1 MTRFERIEQE
11 GANSFDQIEFVMEA
25 YAAQALIN
33 GVMMQIVG
41 LSFHKGWVCVCGQ
54 AVPADEM
61 HSCEN
66 PQPCEQ
72 PCYMQLPNG
81 DRIEVRQ

>member
-1 MTRFERIEQE
+1 
-11 GANSFDQIEFVMEA
+11 
-25 YAAQALIN
+25 
-33 GVMMQIVG
+33 MMQVVG
-41 LSFHKGWVCVCGQ
+41 LSFHADWVCVCGQ